1 MGSEMCIRDRVNGI
15 RFVDYENY
23 KLEPWKTVDLK
34 TVDSLYLDGKL
45 ELLSEI
51 KTENISVEILENK

>member
-1 MGSEMCIRDRVNGI
+1 MVNGI

-23 KLEPWKTVDLK
+23 KLEPWETVDMQTIDELFEA
-34 TVDSLYLDGKL
+34 GEL

-51 KTENISVEILENK
+51 KTEAISVTFPK